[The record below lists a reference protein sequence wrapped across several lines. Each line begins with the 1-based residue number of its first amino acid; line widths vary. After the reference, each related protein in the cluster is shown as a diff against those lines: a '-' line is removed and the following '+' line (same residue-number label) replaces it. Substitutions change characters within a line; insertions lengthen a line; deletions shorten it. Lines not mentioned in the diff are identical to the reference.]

1 MRFMWKDVGLSLSIA
16 SGTWGITS
24 TKVILVNKDIIMLT
38 SDQIV
43 SVVLD
48 PIDASFEVCLLT
60 LLRGK
65 NCNGK
70 EGSFRSLPYYHN
82 DFERNQPE
90 VFITQFFHRTEPPAR
105 FI

>member
-16 SGTWGITS
+16 KGTWGITS

-60 LLRGK
+60 LLRSK
-65 NCNGK
+65 NCNGAAKK
-70 EGSFRSLPYYHN
+70 EAADHFLIITMILRGIGSFIELMLL
-82 DFERNQPE
+82 QG
-90 VFITQFFHRTEPPAR
+90 
-105 FI
+105 